1 MRDLGIDEDFDY
13 PIEVDEE
20 YKEDLIVEIILSGR
34 FDMYDVEYEELYEII
49 SDSLDKAFDYF
60 THTNGKVY
68 IEDWSEFEEYTESE
82 IEKKLENLIKELK
95 SDFLG
100 VNLVLILAK
109 REEFLGGYSINF
121 QQQLKR

>member
-20 YKEDLIVEIILSGR
+20 YKENLTDEIILSGR
-34 FDMYDVEYEELYEII
+34 FDMYDVEYEELYEIM

-82 IEKKLENLIKELK
+82 IEKKLEKYL
-95 SDFLG
+95 
-100 VNLVLILAK
+100 
-109 REEFLGGYSINF
+109 EE
-121 QQQLKR
+121 